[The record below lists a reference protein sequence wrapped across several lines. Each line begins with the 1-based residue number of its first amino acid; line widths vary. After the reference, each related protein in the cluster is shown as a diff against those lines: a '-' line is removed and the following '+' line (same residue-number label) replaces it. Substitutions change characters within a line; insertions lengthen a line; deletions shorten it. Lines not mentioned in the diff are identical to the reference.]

1 MMMTRDLIQKRRR
14 NMDEKI
20 KNELRTNVR
29 HVNFK
34 SKQIK
39 WNQTRIFHKKKH
51 HEFNMTPT

>member
-1 MMMTRDLIQKRRR
+1 MMMKRDLIQKKRR

-39 WNQTRIFHKKKH
+39 
-51 HEFNMTPT
+51 